1 MIASLRSCGWVGTLT
16 EISPSED
23 HKLWRILE
31 VTRSLS
37 ASTDLHALLEQV
49 IDAARDVLRADRGTI
64 FLYDPAT
71 DELHSTVAT
80 GAKEIRFPA
89 NAGIAGQC
97 AQSRAIVNVPDCY
110 ADPRFNQ
117 EIDRRTGYRTR
128 CLLTVPLI
136 GFDDALVGVMQVL
149 NKNGEDRFDETDE
162 SLALA
167 LASQCAVVLQRA
179 RLMEQFVVKQ
189 RMERDL
195 ALAREIQAGVL
206 PGELPQV
213 PRYDLAGWS
222 KSADETGGDIYDVV
236 ALPDGR
242 IAMLMGDATGHG
254 IGPALS
260 VTQVRAMLRMAL
272 RLDGKLDDII
282 THVNNQL
289 AEDLP
294 SNRFVTA
301 FIGLL
306 EPEQNR
312 VHYHSAGQGPLLH
325 FKAATGECVWL
336 DATTFPL
343 GIMPDMPLD
352 KPGPLCL
359 APGDILGLLSD
370 GIYEYANAQSKQFG
384 EEGVGEVMRKH
395 SSAGMKDLIGHITQ
409 AVAAHAQGAP
419 QMDDMTIMFVKRLA

>member
-1 MIASLRSCGWVGTLT
+1 MS
-16 EISPSED
+16 EITSAED

-37 ASTDLHALLEQV
+37 APTDLHTLLEQV
-49 IDAARDVLRADRGTI
+49 IDAARDVLRADRGTV
-64 FLYDPAT
+64 FLYDSAT

-89 NAGIAGQC
+89 NAGIAGEC

-117 EIDRRTGYRTR
+117 EIDRKTGYRTR

-136 GFDDALVGVMQVL
+136 GFDDSLVGVMQVL
-149 NKNGEDRFDETDE
+149 NKESGDSFDVADE
-162 SLALA
+162 LLATA
-167 LASQCAVVLQRA
+167 LSSQCAVVLQRA
-179 RLMEQFVVKQ
+179 RLIEQFVVKQ

-195 ALAREIQAGVL
+195 ALAREIQSGVL
-206 PGELPQV
+206 PSELPTIEG
-213 PRYDLAGWS
+213 YDIAGWS
-222 KSADETGGDIYDVV
+222 ESADETGGDIYDVIT
-236 ALPDGR
+236 LPDGR
-242 IAMLMGDATGHG
+242 VAILMGDATGHG

-272 RLDGKLDDII
+272 RLDGKLDDIV

-301 FIGLL
+301 FIGVF
-306 EPEQNR
+306 NSDNHK
-312 VHYHSAGQGPLLH
+312 VSFHAAGQGPLLH
-325 FKAATGECVWL
+325 YKAANGECIWL

-352 KPGPLCL
+352 TQPPLL
-359 APGDILGLLSD
+359 LEPGDMLGLLSD
-370 GIYEYANAQSKQFG
+370 GIYEYANHDSKQFG
-384 EEGVGEVMRKH
+384 EEGMNQVMANH
-395 SSAGMKDLIGHITQ
+395 PGASMNDLIKHIRQ
-409 AVAAHAQGAP
+409 AVAAHAKGAP
-419 QMDDMTIMFVKRLA
+419 QMDDMTIVLLKRKV